1 MNNQNEFEDL
11 IRKFKLDDDSN
22 AEQIGSPQEPQRRP
36 AFNYEDDQR
45 RSAQARSHA
54 AAATAQRPAAQR
66 PQDLPP
72 PRRRLPAIMRSSRGQ
87 DRRRCQAIRSAPR
100 SRWGRGLRLQAM
112 DSTLH
117 SRARGYSTA
126 VRSQAASRP
135 GTGGPPAAGTVRFV
149 SISTTRLLMSRSRSA
164 LAEIRR
170 TAAMAATITTTARP
184 AVERGVG
191 LRRLSCC

>member
-22 AEQIGSPQEPQRRP
+22 AEQTGSPQEPQRRP

-45 RSAQARSHA
+45 RYAQARSHA
-54 AAATAQRPAAQR
+54 AAATAQRPAAQPAAR
-66 PQDLPP
+66 P
-72 PRRRLPAIMRSSRGQ
+72 A
-87 DRRRCQAIRSAPR
+87 A
-100 SRWGRGLRLQAM
+100 
-112 DSTLH
+112 
-117 SRARGYSTA
+117 
-126 VRSQAASRP
+126 SQAAPAGYHAQQP
-135 GTGGPPAAGTVRFV
+135 GTRPATVSGHTQRPTQPLGARPAPSRHGQHPAQPGARIQHRGTQPGGPPAAGTVRFV
-149 SISTTRLLMSRSRSA
+149 SISTTRLLMSRSRPA

>member
-22 AEQIGSPQEPQRRP
+22 AEQTGSPQEPQRRP

-45 RSAQARSHA
+45 RYAQARSHA
-54 AAATAQRPAAQR
+54 AAATAQRPAAQPAAR
-66 PQDLPP
+66 PAASQAA
-72 PRRRLPAIMRSSRGQ
+72 PAGYHAQQPGTRPATVSGHTQRPTQ
-87 DRRRCQAIRSAPR
+87 
-100 SRWGRGLRLQAM
+100 LRLQAM

-149 SISTTRLLMSRSRSA
+149 SISTTRLHMSRSRPA